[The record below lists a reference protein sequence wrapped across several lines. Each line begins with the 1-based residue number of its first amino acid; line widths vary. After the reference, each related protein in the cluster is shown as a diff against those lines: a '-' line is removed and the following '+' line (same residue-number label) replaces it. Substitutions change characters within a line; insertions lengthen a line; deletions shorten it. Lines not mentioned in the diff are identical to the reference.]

1 MSYGLLNWWWGEDT
15 EESEWSWLI
24 AHLNEIVEDV
34 KPERKTK
41 YLTLLMQHHTEQNQG
56 WLDFRFLP
64 FSYDRSYYDIDTVE
78 GVTNIANWMEQ
89 NIRLPLD
96 VEGNYDTI
104 ANDTITAF
112 VKALRTHRPFYE
124 GNIKGGEPFVWIP
137 KLPWQASHLWY
148 GPDLDLTSLLLNG
161 SNLNPKEAELR
172 DKIDRLMVDIG
183 QGYIC
188 INPEANR
195 VITHFLSDNFTDYF
209 ETVAD
214 TADWDYPKWY
224 LDGSPL

>member
-1 MSYGLLNWWWGEDT
+1 MSYGLFNWWWGEDT

-24 AHLNEIVEDV
+24 AHVSEIVEEV
-34 KPERKTK
+34 KPEQKAK
-41 YLTLLMQHHTEQNQG
+41 YLTLLMQHHTETEEFNLG
-56 WLDFRFLP
+56 WLDFQFLP
-64 FSYDRSYYDIDTVE
+64 FSYDKSYFDVDTVE
-78 GVTNIANWMEQ
+78 GITNIANWMEK
-89 NIRLPLD
+89 NITLPLD

-112 VKALRTHRPFYE
+112 LQALRTHRPFYE
-124 GNIKGGEPFVWIP
+124 ENIKGGEPFVWIP
-137 KLPWQASHLWY
+137 KIPADASHIWY
-148 GPDLDLTSLLLNG
+148 GLG
-161 SNLNPKEAELR
+161 SELW

-214 TADWDYPKWY
+214 TADWNYQKWW
-224 LDGSPL
+224 S